1 MADTI
6 EPVAPTASIVTS
18 FKSSTNASQAA
29 RATSS
34 ASTPDPFGPAVVTSI
49 PQLSGAALS
58 AIQTTADTTRASTPS
73 LPSYDKTGHS
83 STGTP

>member
-1 MADTI
+1 MTDII

-18 FKSSTNASQAA
+18 FKSSAGASHAPQ
-29 RATSS
+29 S
-34 ASTPDPFGPAVVTSI
+34 ASPASASDPFGPAVVTSI

-83 STGTP
+83 STGTL

>member
-1 MADTI
+1 MTDTI

-18 FKSSTNASQAA
+18 FKSSASASETP
-29 RATSS
+29 RATPEPS
-34 ASTPDPFGPAVVTSI
+34 AQDPFGPAVVTSI

-83 STGTP
+83 IAGSL